1 MLTEIIRVSGL
12 INKSLDLSQ
21 LLEAIML
28 SSKSVFRTE
37 ACSVLLLDDTK
48 EYLYF
53 HTVLGEK
60 RDEVTKVKVPV
71 GKGIAGMVVQDK
83 KPMIINDAMNDP
95 RVYREVDKASHFVT
109 RNIMAAPLLVEGQVI
124 GVIETINT
132 IDRNSFTEEDLELF
146 FKFFRNFCTCN
157 SKDWAFT
164 EFRRCKQGS
173 SKKSIGAGKSIRT
186 FASSFLR

>member
-1 MLTEIIRVSGL
+1 MTISRVALESVQIRKQTDRFDFLLTEIIRVSGL

-146 FKFFRNFCTCN
+146 LSFPEPLHLRFKRPGFFR
-157 SKDWAFT
+157 
-164 EFRRCKQGS
+164 
-173 SKKSIGAGKSIRT
+173 I
-186 FASSFLR
+186 

>member
-1 MLTEIIRVSGL
+1 MTISRVALESVQIRKQTDRFDFLLTEIIRVSGL

-48 EYLYF
+48 KYLYF

-83 KPMIINDAMNDP
+83 N
-95 RVYREVDKASHFVT
+95 
-109 RNIMAAPLLVEGQVI
+109 Q
-124 GVIETINT
+124 
-132 IDRNSFTEEDLELF
+132 
-146 FKFFRNFCTCN
+146 
-157 SKDWAFT
+157 
-164 EFRRCKQGS
+164 
-173 SKKSIGAGKSIRT
+173 
-186 FASSFLR
+186 